1 MRKKRFVLIGIL
13 GLITILFFWLKGCTE
28 SEIPRD
34 PYVKLYLAK
43 EDKVINLPL
52 EEYLIGCVAAEMP
65 ANFGLEALKAQA
77 VCARTYAI
85 RKLIDNHPYP
95 KGANLSDDIT
105 TCQAYISETEFLER
119 HGHNSQLLLNKI
131 KQAVKDTEGFIILY
145 DNKPIDALYHSTCGG
160 KTANA
165 EETWGNK
172 VAYLKSKPCSYCK
185 DSKHHSTIQVFSYQD
200 INKVTG
206 VKITPNS
213 NIKEIKSSSGRTLEI
228 NIDNFKI
235 SSAKLR
241 NILDLPSSWLKFNV
255 SKDKITISTKGY
267 GHGVGLCQYGA
278 NGLANEG
285 ANFEEILK
293 YYYEGIDIHKIN
305 Y

>member
-1 MRKKRFVLIGIL
+1 MKKKRIILIGFLSIL
-13 GLITILFFWLKGCTE
+13 IISFFWVKGCMK
-28 SEIPRD
+28 SELPQD

-43 EDKVINLPL
+43 ENKVINLSL

-65 ANFGLEALKAQA
+65 ANFDLEALKAQA

-105 TCQAYISETEFLER
+105 TCQAYISEDEFFKR
-119 HGHNSQLLLNKI
+119 HGGDSRLLKKI
-131 KQAVKDTEGFIILY
+131 KRAVKETEGVIMLY

-165 EETWGNK
+165 EEIWGNK
-172 VAYLKSKPCSYCK
+172 VVYLKSKPCPYCK
-185 DSKHHSTIQVFSYQD
+185 DSKHFSTMQVFSYQD
-200 INKVTG
+200 INNVTG
-206 VKITPNS
+206 VTITPNS
-213 NIKEIKSSSGRTLEI
+213 NITEIISNSGRTLEI
-228 NIDNFKI
+228 NIDNLKI
-235 SSAKLR
+235 STAKLR
-241 NILDLPSSWLKFNV
+241 NSLGLPSSWMKFNV
-255 SKDKITISTKGY
+255 SNDKVTINTKGY

-278 NGLANEG
+278 NGLAQEG
-285 ANFEEILK
+285 ANYTEILK
-293 YYYEGIDIHKIN
+293 YYYEGIDIYKIN